1 MVSFFRKAVS
11 AMEGLVALLLSGGG
25 IRVAELSVFAAELS
39 VPVEE
44 LPLLLPQAVK
54 QMTAVASAGIKNIF
68 FMICLLKT
76 ALKTVPAAGLRREWN
91 NF

>member
-1 MVSFFRKAVS
+1 
-11 AMEGLVALLLSGGG
+11 
-25 IRVAELSVFAAELS
+25 
-39 VPVEE
+39 
-44 LPLLLPQAVK
+44 LLPQAVK

-68 FMICLLKT
+68 FMICLLET